1 MKLAETLFP
10 NVIEFGKDM
19 IKAFQE
25 TVIMVLISG
34 AIGLLIGLILAVI
47 LVITRENGLYENK
60 YVNRILGTV
69 INIFRSIPFVI
80 LVAMLVSFTRL
91 IMGTSIG
98 IKGAIVPMVIGIVP
112 FISRLV
118 EQALL
123 EVDKGVIEAAWA
135 MGISK
140 RYIVFHILIPE
151 AKPGLIR
158 SFVTS
163 IISLIGLSTMAG
175 TVGGGGIGSFAVRY
189 GYSRYMNDITF
200 VTVVILVLSVNI
212 IQSLGNRAASKLT
225 H

>member
-1 MKLAETLFP
+1 MIGRIFP
-10 NVIEFGKDM
+10 NVLEYGNDM
-19 IKAFQE
+19 VVAFKE
-25 TVIMVLISG
+25 TVIMVLIAG
-34 AIGLLIGLILAVI
+34 AIGLLAGLILAII
-47 LVITRENGLYENK
+47 LVITREDGLYHNN
-60 YVNRILGTV
+60 VLHRILETI

-80 LVAMLVSFTRL
+80 LVAMLVSFTRFL
-91 IMGTSIG
+91 MGTSIG

-112 FISRLV
+112 FISRLA

-123 EVDKGVIEAAWA
+123 EVDSGVIEAARA

-151 AKPGLIR
+151 ARPGLIR
-158 SFVTS
+158 SFITS
-163 IISLIGLSTMAG
+163 TISLIGLSTMAG

-212 IQSLGNRAASKLT
+212 IQSLGNRAAKKIT

>member
-1 MKLAETLFP
+1 MAETLFP

-140 RYIVFHILIPE
+140 RYIVFHIL
-151 AKPGLIR
+151 LI
-158 SFVTS
+158 
-163 IISLIGLSTMAG
+163 
-175 TVGGGGIGSFAVRY
+175 
-189 GYSRYMNDITF
+189 
-200 VTVVILVLSVNI
+200 VL
-212 IQSLGNRAASKLT
+212 L
-225 H
+225 